1 MKNRLIVTSIVL
13 ALVSGTVSRAIA
25 ETPAAIISPAA
36 DARTETRSA
45 SYQINHTL
53 SVTEIPGGAKKARV
67 WFWLPDED
75 SSQKLLDLSISH
87 TPSGYQITR
96 DATNGHRYLYAE
108 VINPESSL
116 SIATEFTLRRTAVS
130 VALDPTK
137 AGALTEIHRT
147 EFAEY
152 LRRDVPNMEV
162 TSDITALAEKICGQ
176 EQNVVRQARLLFD
189 WVVDNNNHYSKPGAP
204 KSSGKGSVEYCLANK
219 GGACTDLHSLF
230 IAMARSRG
238 IPTRLHFGSMLK
250 VANEGKEMD
259 PGYRCWVEYF
269 VPNYGW
275 VPMDIAAAN
284 TNPAQRD
291 FYFSGIDERRV
302 HFIEG
307 RDLDL
312 SPRQDGPKLNLMIIA
327 YVEVDGKPLTTFKRV
342 LKFNEIKSLA
352 SNSQAAANTAATNHN
367 VGRTTVR

>member
-1 MKNRLIVTSIVL
+1 
-13 ALVSGTVSRAIA
+13 
-25 ETPAAIISPAA
+25 
-36 DARTETRSA
+36 
-45 SYQINHTL
+45 
-53 SVTEIPGGAKKARV
+53 
-67 WFWLPDED
+67 
-75 SSQKLLDLSISH
+75 
-87 TPSGYQITR
+87 
-96 DATNGHRYLYAE
+96 
-108 VINPESSL
+108 
-116 SIATEFTLRRTAVS
+116 
-130 VALDPTK
+130 
-137 AGALTEIHRT
+137 
-147 EFAEY
+147 
-152 LRRDVPNMEV
+152 MEV
-162 TSDITALAEKICGQ
+162 TADITALAEKICGQ
-176 EQNVVRQARLLFD
+176 EQNVVRQSRLLFD

-219 GGACTDLHSLF
+219 GGSCTDLHAVF

-342 LKFNEIKSLA
+342 LNFNEIKSLA

-367 VGRTTVR
+367 VGRTTVP